1 MCIRDRNDT
10 DDPIFPELD
19 QDEDEDSD
27 WESADDEPDVDSDK
41 DDEDAHF
48 RRVVD
53 GG

>member
-1 MCIRDRNDT
+1 MTKNDT
-10 DDPIFPELD
+10 DDPVFPELG